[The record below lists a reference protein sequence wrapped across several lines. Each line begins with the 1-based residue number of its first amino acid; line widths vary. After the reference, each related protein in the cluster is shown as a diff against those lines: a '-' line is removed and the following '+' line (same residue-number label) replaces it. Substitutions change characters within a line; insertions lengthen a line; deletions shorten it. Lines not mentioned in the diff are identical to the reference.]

1 MAKKSSTKS
10 NVKTSFTNT
19 KKEKIVVLTT
29 GEKFRNGV
37 SEGGGT
43 KQGFRVVT
51 GKNSGNLRQVK
62 VGSNA
67 DTQYNQEG
75 LFTGTGADKAKYSSV
90 NKPIKKPIG
99 MISSQQGK
107 SIVQEADSK
116 INNLSP
122 IDQPT
127 TAPSQGTGTTPLSTP
142 QTGTTPTTPT
152 TPAKT
157 ETSNDYITYVNQNTG
172 QEMTLKGSAIT
183 EEAKANAL
191 KNGYTEASSEISGVK
206 TTPEMAQLQSQIDS
220 ATRETDSFMT
230 KLESM
235 IITDKELRGELR
247 TIGAKYKARQSEMEE
262 INKRREVAM
271 TTLGIRTGMRY
282 TGGSG
287 GVMGSI
293 LSEEERQ
300 GLMRI
305 EQIENDKQEA
315 ILNAKKAARD
325 QNFQLYAKLA
335 DKAEKT
341 QESKVKELQELK
353 KAQAEQDTKIAE
365 EKQQAEYDALI
376 AEQLA
381 TGETDP
387 LKIVQSLS
395 GKVPFDQIKEIT
407 ELIPKKEFQFISGT
421 ENQASGVFDKSTGKF
436 TRTGG
441 GGPTGGTGSGVTN
454 PQAQYW
460 ATLIGQGKAKL
471 ENVPEKLRSAVV
483 EAMVS
488 GETEPTMSKANEQAY
503 SQADT
508 AIIEIDAVLDG
519 IKEAG
524 TFERFALG
532 NVPGTLARDVGN
544 SIETVQALIGFDALA
559 EMRAASPTGGAL
571 GSITEKELRYL
582 QSVQGSLDPL
592 QSTTKLKTTI
602 ERIRGSFARIRAIN
616 SVGTT
621 AEQYKKQFPDA
632 TEEELREI
640 RARSTKKEVQDNAI
654 MNNKDLFNTGSWAMP
669 VSTNDGTDVFKTIG
683 L

>member
-282 TGGSG
+282 TGGTG

-335 DKAEKT
+335 DKAEAKQEAKT
-341 QESKVKELQELK
+341 KELQALK

-365 EKQQAEYDALI
+365 ERKKLDADMEVASI
-376 AEQLA
+376 MKE
-381 TGETDP
+381 GITDP
-387 LKIVQSLS
+387 LEIYARLATSGNVGDYTLGDIISTSSKLKDFNKPAKGTASSGSIV
-395 GKVPFDQIKEIT
+395 
-407 ELIPKKEFQFISGT
+407 
-421 ENQASGVFDKSTGKF
+421 
-436 TRTGG
+436 
-441 GGPTGGTGSGVTN
+441 
-454 PQAQYW
+454 
-460 ATLIGQGKAKL
+460 
-471 ENVPEKLRSAVV
+471 
-483 EAMVS
+483 
-488 GETEPTMSKANEQAY
+488 
-503 SQADT
+503 
-508 AIIEIDAVLDG
+508 DG
-519 IKEAG
+519 IDIETAKMG
-524 TFERFALG
+524 QIR
-532 NVPGTLARDVGN
+532 TLARKLLPPDVASKAIAN
-544 SIETVQALIGFDALA
+544 LSDE
-559 EMRAASPTGGAL
+559 EMRDFLLKWNEYNDQYPSELTYTPAPDLLSQYQMNDL
-571 GSITEKELRYL
+571 GKPIQKS
-582 QSVQGSLDPL
+582 
-592 QSTTKLKTTI
+592 
-602 ERIRGSFARIRAIN
+602 
-616 SVGTT
+616 GTFQN
-621 AEQYKKQFPDA
+621 E
-632 TEEELREI
+632 
-640 RARSTKKEVQDNAI
+640 
-654 MNNKDLFNTGSWAMP
+654 
-669 VSTNDGTDVFKTIG
+669 TNDANAFLQEYLNLTNTKQTEDTGNPFM
-683 L
+683 